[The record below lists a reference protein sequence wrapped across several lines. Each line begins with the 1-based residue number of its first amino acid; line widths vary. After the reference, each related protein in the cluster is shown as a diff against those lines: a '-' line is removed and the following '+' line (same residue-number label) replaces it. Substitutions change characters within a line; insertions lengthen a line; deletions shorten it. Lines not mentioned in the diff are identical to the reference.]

1 MNKINEMYIDFA
13 AIPENEGFARVA
25 VSVFLLP
32 MDPSMEDIEDIK
44 TAVSEAVTNAIIHG
58 YQNKGG
64 MIRMSAQLYEDR
76 HVELEVRDCGVG
88 IENVQKAMEPLYT
101 GCPEMERSGMGF
113 TVMETFMDTL
123 SVISSCGHGTAVRM
137 TKQLKNPLTTCI

>member
-1 MNKINEMYIDFA
+1 MNKINEMQLEFS

-44 TAVSEAVTNAIIHG
+44 TAVSEAVTNAVIHG

-64 MIRMSAQLYEDR
+64 MIRLRAQLYDDR
-76 HVELEVRDCGVG
+76 RLELEVCDHG
-88 IENVQKAMEPLYT
+88 IGIDDVQKAMEPLYT
-101 GCPEMERSGMGF
+101 TGQATERSGMGF
-113 TVMETFMDTL
+113 TVMETFMDSL
-123 SVISSCGHGTAVRM
+123 SVISSIGHGTVVRM
-137 TKQLKNPLTTCI
+137 TKQLTDAAL